1 MLCNSIPLAVSRF
14 LHISLAETLL
24 IGLLLSDN
32 GFRTAEH
39 DAHWSSR
46 SLGVLCGCG
55 RRRSHTAAMV
65 GVGMVVAVTAATTA
79 AASLSLATPVRSSP
93 SPCPPMSV
101 CDTARTI
108 PHFPRRAKPPEENRR
123 GVGRAGREDE
133 GRRKTRAKKSTA
145 GTAYAAHRVPHARH
159 GDTCDGGGF
168 NATSQP
174 TRRRGHRGAR
184 IHTATHPTPR
194 SHLTRGMIRHCRTA
208 PDSMAGAPQHSRG
221 RMVGR
226 WGRGGG
232 TSDSFSCVRSGY
244 PRAHTPVAAPPKPR
258 RRPAAAPPPPR
269 RRLAAASPPSRRTP
283 PPPPQPTGHWG

>member
-1 MLCNSIPLAVSRF
+1 
-14 LHISLAETLL
+14 
-24 IGLLLSDN
+24 
-32 GFRTAEH
+32 
-39 DAHWSSR
+39 
-46 SLGVLCGCG
+46 
-55 RRRSHTAAMV
+55 
-65 GVGMVVAVTAATTA
+65 MVVAVTAATTA

-168 NATSQP
+168 NATSQS

-226 WGRGGG
+226 WGRGAG

-244 PRAHTPVAAPPKPR
+244 PRAHTPVAAPPPPR
-258 RRPAAAPPPPR
+258 QSPAAAPPQPR
-269 RRLAAASPPSRRTP
+269 RRLAAASPPPRRRPAALPPHPRNPPVIGGDRRPVRRLAYAGRRPWAAAP
-283 PPPPQPTGHWG
+283 PPALPRRRPRPRPPPTAAAMAS